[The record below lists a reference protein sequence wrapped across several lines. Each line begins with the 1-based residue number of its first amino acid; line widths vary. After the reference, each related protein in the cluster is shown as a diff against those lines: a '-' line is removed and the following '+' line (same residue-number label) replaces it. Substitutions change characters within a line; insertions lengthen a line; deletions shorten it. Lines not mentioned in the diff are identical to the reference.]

1 MTKFSACNCK
11 HVSQAHRSLCRALI
25 RYLCSQ
31 DLSVMNSIDPPYPD
45 VLEKSLF
52 PWFPCFFF
60 KLIIFCLHFKCYP
73 PSQYSFQE
81 PSTSSPSSLPLKR
94 CSHTHTHTY
103 TTYHTHIYRHIHTH
117 TSQTHTTHMHI
128 DTYIHTYIH
137 RHVYTYTYHNHVH
150 THTLHTERHTYL
162 MYKNK
167 CKNKITIRNR
177 KISHKQKSAK
187 SKFGHFKNELY

>member
-1 MTKFSACNCK
+1 VEQEYPVCITFPYSFVFIFTRAIKMTKFSACNCK

-103 TTYHTHIYRHIHTH
+103 TTYTHNTTQHTPASFLSHPPSLRHQASTGP
-117 TSQTHTTHMHI
+117 
-128 DTYIHTYIH
+128 
-137 RHVYTYTYHNHVH
+137 
-150 THTLHTERHTYL
+150 
-162 MYKNK
+162 
-167 CKNKITIRNR
+167 
-177 KISHKQKSAK
+177 SA
-187 SKFGHFKNELY
+187 SPLTDAR